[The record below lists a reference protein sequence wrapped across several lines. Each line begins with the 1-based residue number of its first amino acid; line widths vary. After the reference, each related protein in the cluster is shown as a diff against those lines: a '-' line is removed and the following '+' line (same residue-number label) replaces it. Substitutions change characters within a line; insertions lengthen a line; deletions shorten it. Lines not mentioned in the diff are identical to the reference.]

1 MLTTPPASV
10 ARFVDATLGMAYV
23 DLPFQPSW
31 NVPPTRGIPGLLD
44 APNGSGRVLSQFRWG
59 LLPHWAKDRSFSSR
73 TINARVE
80 TVAEKAS
87 YRAAFT
93 TRHLIIPVDGYYEW
107 TTRGPELKQPHL
119 ITRTDDQPLLLAGLW
134 EEWRDPA
141 QPDSGVVRSAT
152 ILTREA
158 NADVAHLHDRMPVV
172 VEPES
177 IDLWLT
183 SLGEDARPALD
194 QLLSASLGVLGHRP
208 VDRAVGSVRN
218 DGPHLIQPGD

>member
-1 MLTTPPASV
+1 MLTTPPASM
-10 ARFVDATLGMAYV
+10 ARFVEATVGMAFT
-23 DLPFQPSW
+23 DQLFHPSW
-31 NVPPTRGIPGLLD
+31 NVPPTRAIPGLLE

-59 LLPHWAKDRSFSSR
+59 LLPHWAKDLSFSSK

-107 TTRGPELKQPHL
+107 TTRGPQLKQPHL

-134 EEWRDPA
+134 EEWRDPEH
-141 QPDSGVVRSAT
+141 PDSGVVRSAT
-152 ILTREA
+152 ILTRPA
-158 NADVAHLHDRMPVV
+158 SADVDHLHDRMPVV

-177 IDLWLT
+177 IDLWLGA
-183 SLGEDARPALD
+183 LGDDARGALD
-194 QLLSASLGVLGHRP
+194 HLLTPSLGVLRHRP

>member
-1 MLTTPPASV
+1 MLTTPPASM
-10 ARFVDATLGMAYV
+10 ARFVDATLGMAFA
-23 DLPFQPSW
+23 DQPFHPSW
-31 NVPPTRGIPGLLD
+31 NVPPTRSIPGLLD

-59 LLPHWAKDRSFSSR
+59 LLPHWAKDLSFSSR

-134 EEWRDPA
+134 EEWHDPN
-141 QPDSGVVRSAT
+141 QPDNGVVRSAT

-158 NADVAHLHDRMPVV
+158 NADVLHLHDRMPVV
-172 VEPES
+172 IEPDA

-183 SLGEDARPALD
+183 SLGEGARPALD
-194 QLLSASLGVLGHRP
+194 RLLSAPLGVLRHRP
-208 VDRAVGSVRN
+208 VDRAIGSVRN
-218 DGPHLIQPGD
+218 DGPHLIQPVG